1 MARPFSSSD
10 AKQITKKH
18 QALLNQLNNSILLE
32 TTYKENIKTAAT
44 KLLSEEVLNTLKNIP
59 VEEIGKSKTGIRV
72 KILRDNNYCNIY
84 DLQKASAAKLALLN
98 GISDEGAEA
107 IKKIAS
113 DIAVKTQGQTKIRL
127 NADNKTVNSTELVK
141 AIAIYKNSIESIEY
155 CKKIYDSN
163 SPAIKAA
170 IKDLNSAS
178 GTFKWLFSSKESKNK
193 ATEAFELLSS
203 LLEAQNTDSAEA
215 QAYSITTEKFLSNIS
230 KAKQLKDA
238 EAWADFTQ
246 DSVSFITILEDIC
259 PGLAG
264 SDDIVY
270 GLPEDLAAEIQK
282 EPLFLD
288 GLNCTLRRY
297 QEWGVKYIL
306 HQKRV
311 LLGDEMGL
319 GKTIQAIAT
328 MVSLKNQGET
338 HFIVVCPAS
347 VVTNWCREIKKHSNL
362 TVTKM
367 HGDDKDYALNSW
379 MNTGGALVTTF
390 ETTGHF
396 NFAEGFTFNQLIVDE
411 AHYIKNP
418 EAQRSKNTTSLCQ
431 HADRILF
438 MTGTAL
444 ENNVDEMITLI
455 NILRPSVAQDVSGI
469 AFLSSAPEFREKI
482 APVYY
487 RRKRDDVLT
496 ELPDL
501 IETKEWCKLLREE
514 EKIYER
520 SILEKRYTDARRV
533 SWNVDNLEN
542 SSKARRLMEIVKEA
556 ESEGRKVLI
565 FSFFLDTI
573 SKINAFLGDR
583 CLEPING
590 SIPPQRRQEIIDE
603 FEKAPVGSVL
613 TAQIQSGGTG
623 LNIQAASVVVICEP
637 QFKPSIENQAIARAY
652 RMGQSRNVLVYRL
665 LSDDTIEEHISVLL
679 EQKQMI
685 FDAFADKSVVA
696 EESFELDEK
705 TFGTIIDS
713 EIERITAKN
722 TNQAKAEEKSSNTE
736 AKSEENTV
744 HSNNKPN

>member
-10 AKQITKKH
+10 AKRITQKH
-18 QALLNQLNNSILLE
+18 QSLLTQLSSSILLE
-32 TTYKENIKTAAT
+32 ETYTENIKNAAN
-44 KLLSEEVLNTLKNIP
+44 KLLSEEVSKTLKNIP
-59 VEEIGKSKTGIRV
+59 VEEIGKVKTGIRV
-72 KILRDNNYCNIY
+72 KTLRDNNYCNIY
-84 DLQKASAAKLALLN
+84 DLQRASLMKLSSIN
-98 GISDEGAEA
+98 GISDEGAA
-107 IKKIAS
+107 TIKKVTS
-113 DIAVKTQGQTKIRL
+113 DIVTKTQNEAKIRL
-127 NADNKTVNSTELVK
+127 NADNKTTNSTELVT
-141 AIAIYKNSIESIEY
+141 AIAIYKNSIESIEN

-163 SPAIKAA
+163 STVIKAA
-170 IKDLNSAS
+170 LKDLNSAS
-178 GTFKWLFSSKESKNK
+178 GTLKWVFSSKESKKK

-203 LLEAQNTDSAEA
+203 LLESKSADSPTTS
-215 QAYSITTEKFLSNIS
+215 YCVTTENFLSNIA
-230 KAKQLKDA
+230 KAKQLKA
-238 EAWADFTQ
+238 SEAWADFTQ
-246 DSVSFITILEDIC
+246 DPVKFITILEDIC
-259 PGLAG
+259 PGLVG
-264 SDDIVY
+264 SDDVVY

-282 EPLFLD
+282 EPLYLD

-328 MVSLKNQGET
+328 MVSLKNKGET

-347 VVTNWCREIKKHSNL
+347 VVTNWCREINKHSNL

-390 ETTGHF
+390 ETTAHF
-396 NFAEGFTFNQLIVDE
+396 NFAEGFTYNQLIVDE

-418 EAQRSKNTTSLCQ
+418 EAQRSINTTRLCQ

-455 NILRPSVAQDVSGI
+455 NILRPSIAQDVSGI

-514 EKIYER
+514 EKLYEN
-520 SILEKRYTDARRV
+520 SILKKRYTDARRV

-665 LSDDTIEEHISVLL
+665 LSDDTIEEKISVLL
-679 EQKQMI
+679 EQKQKI

-705 TFGTIIDS
+705 TFGTIVDS

-722 TNQAKAEEKSSNTE
+722 TKQTAIAEGDSNAKVQPKEN
-736 AKSEENTV
+736 SEQ
-744 HSNNKPN
+744 SNNKPIE

>member
-18 QALLNQLNNSILLE
+18 HSLLNQLNNSILLKD
-32 TTYKENIKTAAT
+32 TYKENIKTAAT
-44 KLLSEEVLNTLKNIP
+44 KLLLEEVSKTLKNIP
-59 VEEIGKSKTGIRV
+59 VEEIGKKKTGIRV
-72 KILRDNNYCNIY
+72 KTLRDNNYCSIY
-84 DLQKASAAKLALLN
+84 DLQRVSLMKLSSIN
-98 GISDEGAEA
+98 GISDEGAA
-107 IKKIAS
+107 TIKKATS
-113 DIAVKTQGQTKIRL
+113 DIVIKTQNEAKIRL
-127 NADNKTVNSTELVK
+127 NADNKTTNSTELVT
-141 AIAIYKNSIESIEY
+141 AIAIYKNSIESIEN

-163 SPAIKAA
+163 STVIKAA
-170 IKDLNSAS
+170 LKDLNSSS
-178 GTFKWLFSSKESKNK
+178 GTLKWLFSSKESKQK

-203 LLEAQNTDSAEA
+203 LLEPQNTDSSTTTS
-215 QAYSITTEKFLSNIS
+215 YCVTTENFLSNIA
-230 KAKQLKDA
+230 KAKQLKA
-238 EAWADFTQ
+238 SEAWADFTQ
-246 DSVSFITILEDIC
+246 DPVKFITILEDIC
-259 PGLAG
+259 PGLVG
-264 SDDIVY
+264 SNDVVS

-282 EPLFLD
+282 EPLYLD

-328 MVSLKNQGET
+328 MVSLKNKGET

-347 VVTNWCREIKKHSNL
+347 VVTNWCREINKHSNL

-390 ETTGHF
+390 ETTAHF
-396 NFAEGFTFNQLIVDE
+396 NFAEGFTYNQLIVDE

-418 EAQRSKNTTSLCQ
+418 EAQRSINTTRLCQ

-455 NILRPSVAQDVSGI
+455 NILRPSIAQDVSGI

-514 EKIYER
+514 EKLYEN
-520 SILEKRYTDARRV
+520 SILKKRYTDARRV

-665 LSDDTIEEHISVLL
+665 LSDDTIEEKISVLL
-679 EQKQMI
+679 EQKQKI

-705 TFGTIIDS
+705 TFGTIVDS

-722 TNQAKAEEKSSNTE
+722 AKVNTIEKK
-736 AKSEENTV
+736 AQM
-744 HSNNKPN
+744 